1 MVPVVVDTCSLSTDP
16 LPLPI
21 EDIMDLLNLCLTSSY
36 FRYNGKHYKQLHC
49 TAMGSQVFV
58 VVVEVVMQNI

>member
-1 MVPVVVDTCSLSTDP
+1 MVPLMVDTSIDP

-21 EDIMDLLNLCLTSSY
+21 EDIVDLLNLCLTSSY

-49 TAMGSQVFV
+49 TAMGLQFLLL
-58 VVVEVVMQNI
+58 